1 MLESLDTLHYHFH
14 LLRVSL
20 EDSVYVCDFFADPD
34 IVSST
39 VAPSQKSVWAII
51 TLFTDLPTARIT
63 LARLVFFSLLSFSL
77 IKKAAMDNT
86 YSVHSLVHS
95 WSRDSGQRREG
106 YFFAHNLLS
115 SLIDLVFACEDYTFR
130 RTLVPHIKPAS
141 QRDALLGTSMAYD
154 DEQCTN
160 YGPVFFEVG
169 YWNEREH
176 GKPRVDVLES
186 GTVERSRA
194 AGCEVDKGGPR
205 GGTSRCAD
213 EHGEPHVDVQQSGT
227 VEGGKTA
234 AGSSLGGEKDR
245 RPHEKCCQSARQAP
259 WTYMSL

>member
-1 MLESLDTLHYHFH
+1 MSAINPSRRRNPRTGFFALRRISSRLLTWVIRASTSSSVSSMLESPDTLHCHFH

-130 RTLVPHIKPAS
+130 RNLFLI
-141 QRDALLGTSMAYD
+141 
-154 DEQCTN
+154 
-160 YGPVFFEVG
+160 
-169 YWNEREH
+169 
-176 GKPRVDVLES
+176 
-186 GTVERSRA
+186 
-194 AGCEVDKGGPR
+194 
-205 GGTSRCAD
+205 
-213 EHGEPHVDVQQSGT
+213 
-227 VEGGKTA
+227 
-234 AGSSLGGEKDR
+234 
-245 RPHEKCCQSARQAP
+245 
-259 WTYMSL
+259 